1 MEGGGNR
8 CDWAPGSSSHL
19 HWGAGQMS
27 GPDSRTSNCWET
39 RMKRGVPEHA
49 PISISVGA
57 ETCQNWERGLGE
69 WLWGAQ
75 PGMLGF
81 LSSTNRNRDRM
92 ARRDQWRADCDLYVL
107 RQRLGY
113 DHCCSLR
120 RVTKNHQ
127 GKPAENKSPEK
138 LVLTVPI
145 PPPTGDGPTLPKQGC
160 LSIRVAGP
168 SNRRQPEKNKKP
180 TSLRSL

>member
-8 CDWAPGSSSHL
+8 CDWAPVSSSHL

-92 ARRDQWRADCDLYVL
+92 ARRVQWRAACDLSVL

-113 DHCCSLR
+113 GHCCSDSHKSPR
-120 RVTKNHQ
+120 
-127 GKPAENKSPEK
+127 KPENKSPET
-138 LVLTVPI
+138 LVRAMPI
-145 PPPTGDGPTLPKQGC
+145 PTPTLQGT
-160 LSIRVAGP
+160 G
-168 SNRRQPEKNKKP
+168 
-180 TSLRSL
+180 